1 MRSLVTRVLVAAG
14 VVLVFFLGLTVVALD
29 IAFRSTAE
37 RAIRDRLQ
45 VQVLALLA
53 SLEVDEDG
61 RASMP
66 EQLPEPRFA
75 HPGSGL
81 YAQIRDGNEEL
92 VWRSPSAVGLRPGQV
107 QEVEPGVT
115 VFDRI
120 TLDDGTPLFRYRFT
134 VVWDTGD
141 TSREAPTY
149 HVTVAETLAPYE
161 AQLARFRKNLLGWFG
176 SVFIGLIIAQLL
188 ILKRMLRP
196 LRRLGQ
202 EVAEIE
208 SGKRDVVGDGY
219 PTELSALARNLNA
232 LVRNERGN
240 LQRYRDTL
248 ADLAH
253 SVKTPLAVMRV
264 ALDDPASV
272 DRDAT
277 LGQQVTRMDEIV
289 GYQLQRARA
298 VGSETFARAVV
309 VAAMVDELVGA
320 MRKVYGGKA
329 LELTTQ
335 VEPGVVFRGGRGDF
349 LEMVGNLLDNACK
362 WANVQVQLEATVESE
377 RLLIS
382 IDDDGP
388 GIPEQ
393 QRAKMTGRGIRGDES
408 VDGQGIGLAVTSG
421 LAMRL
426 GGELRLEDSALGGLR
441 AVLVLP
447 A

>member
-29 IAFRSTAE
+29 VAFRSTAE

-61 RASMP
+61 RAWMP
-66 EQLPEPRFA
+66 EQLPEPRYA

-81 YAQIRDGNEEL
+81 YAQIRDGDGEL
-92 VWRSPSAVGLRPGQV
+92 VWRSPSAVGLSGSSVPR
-107 QEVEPGVT
+107 VEPGVT

-120 TLDDGTPLFRYRFT
+120 TPDDGAPLFRYRFT

-141 TSREAPTY
+141 ASREAPTY

-161 AQLARFRKNLLGWFG
+161 AQLARFRANLLGWFG
-176 SVFIGLIIAQLL
+176 LVFIGLVIAQQL

-196 LRRLGQ
+196 LRRLGE

-208 SGKRDVVGDGY
+208 SGRRDVVGDGY

-240 LQRYRDTL
+240 LQRYRETL

-264 ALDDPASV
+264 ALDEPAGV

-298 VGSETFARAVV
+298 VGSETFARVV
-309 VAAMVDELVGA
+309 DVGSMVEELVAAL
-320 MRKVYGGKA
+320 RKVYGGRS
-329 LELTTQ
+329 LDLVTE
-335 VEPGVVFRGGRGDF
+335 VEAGTVFRGGRGDF

-362 WANVQVQLEATVESE
+362 WARSRVGLTVVVEGD
-377 RLLIS
+377 RLHIT

-388 GIPEQ
+388 GIPIS
-393 QRAKMTGRGIRGDES
+393 QRASMTTRGIRGDES
-408 VDGQGIGLAVTSG
+408 VDGQGIGLAVTNG
-421 LAMRL
+421 LAHRL
-426 GGELRLEDSALGGLR
+426 GGELRLEGSEMGGLR

>member
-1 MRSLVTRVLVAAG
+1 MHSLVTRVLVTAG
-14 VVLVFFLGLTVVALD
+14 IVLVFFLGLTVVALD
-29 IAFRSTAE
+29 MVFRSTAE

-107 QEVEPGVT
+107 QQVEPGVT

-134 VVWDTGD
+134 IVWDTGD
-141 TSREAPTY
+141 ISRPAPTY

-161 AQLARFRKNLLGWFG
+161 AQLARFRANLLGWFG
-176 SVFIGLIIAQLL
+176 LVFIGLIVAQLL
-188 ILKRMLRP
+188 ILRRMLRP
-196 LRRLGQ
+196 LRRLGE
-202 EVAEIE
+202 EVVAIE
-208 SGKRDVVGDGY
+208 SGRRDVIGDGY

-264 ALDDPASV
+264 ALDEPASV

-298 VGSETFARAVV
+298 VGSETFARAVDV
-309 VAAMVDELVGA
+309 NTMVDELVGA
-320 MRKVYGGKA
+320 LRKVYGNKA
-329 LELTTQ
+329 LDLTAAVGT
-335 VEPGVVFRGGRGDF
+335 GVMFRGGRGDF

-362 WANVQVQLEATVESE
+362 WAHSQVRLTAAVADE
-377 RLLIS
+377 RLRIT

-388 GIPEQ
+388 GIPEP
-393 QRAKMTGRGIRGDES
+393 QRASVIARGIRGDES

-421 LAMRL
+421 LAQRL
-426 GGELRLEDSALGGLR
+426 GGVLQLEDSELGGLR
-441 AVLVLP
+441 AVLILP